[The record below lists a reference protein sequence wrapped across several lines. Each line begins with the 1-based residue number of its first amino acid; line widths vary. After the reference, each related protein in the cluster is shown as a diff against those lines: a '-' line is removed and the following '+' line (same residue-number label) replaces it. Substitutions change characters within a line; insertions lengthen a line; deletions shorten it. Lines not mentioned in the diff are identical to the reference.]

1 MCHNK
6 FSSRLS
12 GFIQYHLVVAQK
24 LIPRPLIQADGP
36 LVGLGN
42 LQAEAAGGGV
52 VLLQP
57 GHHRGSQSPAPELRL
72 EVYLLQKDTLAP
84 HLGYLYVTQCY
95 SAEVGGRCVFL
106 EEIFLK
112 EEYRRRGLGAQVMAW
127 LEGEYPAAR
136 RFRLE
141 VTQANQGAISLYQ
154 RAGYTFLR
162 YDQMVLD
169 KIK

>member
-1 MCHNK
+1 MLTFRDLTPEDHD
-6 FSSRLS
+6 
-12 GFIQYHLVVAQK
+12 LVVPMVQVFYRSDAVDHPVDAAILERSFQDAASPAEP
-24 LIPRPLIQADGP
+24 LLRGLLIQWEDKP
-36 LVGLGN
+36 
-42 LQAEAAGGGV
+42 AGYM
-52 VLLQP
+52 
-57 GHHRGSQSPAPELRL
+57 
-72 EVYLLQKDTLAP
+72 YL
-84 HLGYLYVTQCY
+84 TQCY

-141 VTQANQGAISLYQ
+141 VTQANQGAVHFYQ
-154 RAGYTFLR
+154 KAGYAFLR
-162 YDQMVLD
+162 YEQMVLD

>member
-1 MCHNK
+1 MLA
-6 FSSRLS
+6 FRDLTPEDRD
-12 GFIQYHLVVAQK
+12 LVVPMVQAFYRSDAVDHPVDAAILERSFQDAASPAEP
-24 LIPRPLIQADGP
+24 LLRGLLIQWEGRP
-36 LVGLGN
+36 
-42 LQAEAAGGGV
+42 AGYM
-52 VLLQP
+52 
-57 GHHRGSQSPAPELRL
+57 
-72 EVYLLQKDTLAP
+72 YL
-84 HLGYLYVTQCY
+84 TQCY